1 MNKKYV
7 ITLSEPE
14 RLQLRTLIRKGHASA
29 RVLARAR
36 VLLLADERSTDEEI
50 AAAVHIGTT
59 TIERLRRRYTQEGL
73 EATLHDRPR
82 PGAKPKL
89 DGKQE
94 ALLVA
99 LSCSEPPDERP
110 HWTMQLLA
118 DRLVAIGA
126 VDTISDETVRRVLK
140 KTSSSPG

>member
-1 MNKKYV
+1 MHKKYV
-7 ITLSEPE
+7 VSLSDTE
-14 RLQLRTLIRKGHASA
+14 RSALRSLIRKGHASA

-36 VLLLADERSTDEEI
+36 VLLLADQGCTDAAI
-50 AAAVHIGTT
+50 AASVHVGTT
-59 TIERLRRRYTQEGL
+59 TIERLRRRYVEQGL
-73 EATLHDRPR
+73 QGTLHERPR
-82 PGAKPKL
+82 PGAQPKL
-89 DGKQE
+89 DGKHE

-99 LSCSEPPDERP
+99 LSCSEPPEDRP

-140 KTSSSPG
+140 KTSSSRG